1 MNKVTSASI
10 LSAAVF
16 ALGMAGPVTAEN
28 TQQTGATQGTSGTV
42 GQTTGTS
49 EMGTTD
55 RMGADS
61 SQPAGSTAGQSA
73 SADLPEFS
81 QLDKNGDG
89 FIEESDV
96 QDAGDNAQV
105 VQRNFD
111 VIDIDRDG
119 QISQQEYSI
128 IKPEATA
135 SGQQR
140 QDSMGVEPT
149 TEGQTLDETYQP

>member
-16 ALGMAGPVTAEN
+16 ALGISGPVAAE
-28 TQQTGATQGTSGTV
+28 TSQQTGATQNTT
-42 GQTTGTS
+42 GQTTDSGN
-49 EMGTTD
+49 MGTTQ
-55 RMGADS
+55 S
-61 SQPAGSTAGQSA
+61 PAASNSGQSA
-73 SADLPEFS
+73 SADLPEFNK
-81 QLDKNGDG
+81 LDKNGDG

-96 QDAGDNAQV
+96 QDAGDNAQI

-111 VIDIDRDG
+111 VIDVDRDG

-135 SGQQR
+135 SGQENR
-140 QDSMGVEPT
+140 QDSMGIEPT
-149 TEGQTLDETYQP
+149 DEGQTLDETYQP